1 METLEHSAAIL
12 KVKKDAFEKL
22 VNAVIAKTINDENT
36 VKITFECKNCDN
48 LLKYEVNS
56 KFHFLKH
63 TKIFES
69 KNLSVEIVMIILNKL
84 RN

>member
-1 METLEHSAAIL
+1 MWVWNNWKIPLPSQKL
-12 KVKKDAFEKL
+12 KKDAFVKL

-36 VKITFECKNCDN
+36 VEVTFECNNCDN

-63 TKIFES
+63 TKIF
-69 KNLSVEIVMIILNKL
+69 
-84 RN
+84 